1 VISTRGSQTPWTYR
15 IGRGKLRLTE
25 ALSELPEGMKDKKRT
40 RNILNYRESR
50 SFFERLKTYF
60 WLVPSVVIVLLVALL
75 YTLVQFEPGR
85 PFNSVIASYIF
96 RTYSADG
103 ARLILSAIAGTLMT
117 VVGVLF
123 SITIVVLQQV
133 SSQYSPR
140 VIQNFIRST
149 VSQLVLGL
157 YVGTFIYC
165 LLLLKQVP
173 EEGGDANEALPHLA
187 ISAAIFL
194 TIGCVALLIHYIHYV
209 VHAIR
214 STNIV
219 DTIRH
224 ETMSYLEPLAD
235 ENDGMECAPE
245 ASVAGLSVVTLIKSP
260 ASGYLQGYDL
270 NEIPGALNQGVA
282 AVMIRN
288 KPGDYVLEDHVL
300 AEVRTDQPLSD
311 QSIKELKKTFRLGK
325 SRTYSQD
332 VSYGIRQLVDVAL
345 RGLSP
350 GIHDPTTA
358 IEALNAVGS
367 ILHFFLSRE
376 EFPSR
381 ICATPSCQLRVPR
394 LKTEELLAVSF
405 HQVIMAAREQPPV
418 LQRIGHIL
426 DDLIPVANTL
436 ERKEA
441 CLRLRDKV
449 LQMAN
454 RADTYGLFNGRSA
467 VAG

>member
-1 VISTRGSQTPWTYR
+1 
-15 IGRGKLRLTE
+15 
-25 ALSELPEGMKDKKRT
+25 MKGKKRS
-40 RNILNYRESR
+40 RSILNYRESR

-60 WLVPSVVIVLLVALL
+60 WLVPSVIIVLLVSLL
-75 YTLVQFEPGR
+75 YTLAQFEPGR
-85 PFNSVIASYIF
+85 PFNSAIVSYIF

-123 SITIVVLQQV
+123 SITIVILQQV

-165 LLLLKQVP
+165 LLLLKQIP
-173 EEGGDANEALPHLA
+173 EEGGAANEALPHLA
-187 ISAAIFL
+187 ISTAIFL
-194 TIGCVALLIHYIHYV
+194 TIACVALLIHYIHYV

-219 DTIRH
+219 ETIRH
-224 ETMSYLEPLAD
+224 ETMSYLEPMAD
-235 ENDGMECAPE
+235 ENDGLECAPE

-260 ASGYLQGYDL
+260 ASGYLQGFDL
-270 NEIPGALNQGVA
+270 NDIPGALKQGVA
-282 AVMIRN
+282 EVMIRN
-288 KPGDYVLEDHVL
+288 KPGDYVLKDHVL
-300 AEVRTDQPLSD
+300 AEVRTDQPLSNE
-311 QSIKELKKTFRLGK
+311 SIKELKENFRLGK

-332 VSYGIRQLVDVAL
+332 ASYGIRQLVDVAL

-367 ILHFFLSRE
+367 ILHFFLSRG

-381 ICATPSCQLRVPR
+381 ICVTPSCQLRVPR

-405 HQVIMAAREQPPV
+405 HQVIMAAREQPHV

-426 DDLIPVANTL
+426 EDLIPVANTVD
-436 ERKEA
+436 RKEA
-441 CLRLRDKV
+441 CRRLRDKV
-449 LQMAN
+449 FQMAK
-454 RADTYGLFNGRSA
+454 RADTYGLFNGQSA
-467 VAG
+467 MAG